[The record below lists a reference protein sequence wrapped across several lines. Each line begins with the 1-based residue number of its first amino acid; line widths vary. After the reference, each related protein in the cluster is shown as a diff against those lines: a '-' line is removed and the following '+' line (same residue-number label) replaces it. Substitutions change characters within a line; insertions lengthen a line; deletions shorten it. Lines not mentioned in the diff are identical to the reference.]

1 MSNMQKVIIHVNQ
14 KVTDITI
21 RLEYKGY
28 LISGINFFNIYNPKT
43 QALIKADVKT
53 IADAKDYIDRL
64 KLLNK

>member
-28 LISGINFFNIYNPKT
+28 LISGINFFNIYNSKT

-64 KLLNK
+64 KPLK